1 MEITDI
7 KSDSNTLII
16 LQHYR
21 NLNSESHIKEK
32 KMNFQELCRWLYVFS
47 ISENDKYDSG
57 LYLFAEMKDT
67 YRKNENIINRTALVL
82 DYDDLTAEMDIL
94 CKFKETLQFSYV
106 VHSSYNHTSD
116 KPRVRLIIP
125 LNKPIEPKYYKP
137 AIELIERV
145 VGVKCDPHSY
155 TISQA
160 QAKGVKKYADAPAVF
175 DYQDTFFMD
184 SEKLVQVINKEQSKK
199 TGPITL
205 NRKRSNDYWANIA
218 MGVGEGERNQ
228 TLASLTGYLLRRYV
242 EPELVYGLVSA
253 WATTCT
259 PPISQNEVNKTFV
272 SILKKDK
279 QNKQKGVR
287 E

>member
-1 MEITDI
+1 MDIIDI

-16 LQHYR
+16 LQHYKS
-21 NLNSESHIKEK
+21 LNSESHFKQK
-32 KMNFQELCRWLYVFS
+32 KMNFQELCRWLFVFS

-57 LYLFAEMKDT
+57 LYLFAEMKDA

-82 DYDDLTAEMDIL
+82 DYDDLTAETDIL
-94 CKFKETLQFSYV
+94 GKFKETLQFSYV
-106 VHSSYNHTSD
+106 VHSSYNHTPD

-137 AIELIERV
+137 AIELIERF

-160 QAKGVKKYADAPAVF
+160 QAKGVKKYADAPTVF

-199 TGPITL
+199 TEPITL
-205 NRKRSNDYWANIA
+205 NKKRSDEYWANIA
-218 MGVGEGERNQ
+218 MGVGEGERNGS
-228 TLASLTGYLLRRYV
+228 LASLIGLLFRRYI
-242 EPELVYGLVSA
+242 PKELVYGLAYS
-253 WATTCT
+253 WAKQCN
-259 PPISQNEVNKTFV
+259 PPIEDKEINKTYK
-272 SILKKDK
+272 SIYKKHYNIEQRGD
-279 QNKQKGVR
+279 
-287 E
+287 